1 MSNFFNSTF
10 VFQFVMFFV
19 SSFFVQFCY
28 NSLVE
33 NLELKVFGSTRYMR
47 YVDASC
53 LIFFVFLLGTY
64 WRGGF

>member
-10 VFQFVMFFV
+10 IFQFVMFFV

-47 YVDASC
+47 YVDASS
-53 LIFFVFLLGTY
+53 LIFLVFLLGTY